1 MAEIMNKRLNR
12 LLAIFVTPLDQKDRC
27 CKSMVHIMVITK
39 LGLVAPIRIVFL
51 FSLLLE
57 ETFLSFYYDAM

>member
-1 MAEIMNKRLNR
+1 MAEIINKRLNR

-39 LGLVAPIRIVFL
+39 LGLVAQHTNSFSFFPPIRRDFSIFL
-51 FSLLLE
+51 L
-57 ETFLSFYYDAM
+57 